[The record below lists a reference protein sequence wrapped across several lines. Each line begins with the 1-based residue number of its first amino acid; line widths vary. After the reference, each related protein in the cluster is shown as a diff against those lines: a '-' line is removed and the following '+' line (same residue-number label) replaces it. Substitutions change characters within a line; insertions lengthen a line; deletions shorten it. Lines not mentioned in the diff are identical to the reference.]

1 MRRDDGVLE
10 LRFANPSRANAL
22 DRAMLDRLVEVL
34 APDAIDGAAVVL
46 LGGDGGRHFSSGL
59 DLGAD
64 DNDVL
69 AQHLRAGERVLGR
82 AADAIATCSVPV
94 IGVLNGVAAGGA
106 LELASACDWRVAS
119 PDARLAMPAA
129 TRLGVVYAAEGL
141 ARFVALM
148 GPARARLLF
157 LTGAPVDARRALEMG
172 LVEEV
177 VDEPV
182 ALWPSARAAAR
193 AVADAA
199 PIAVAGTRAVIDA
212 LSRGDAAEVARTW
225 RRRAFESR
233 DHREGLAA
241 FAERRPPHF
250 TGS

>member
-1 MRRDDGVLE
+1 
-10 LRFANPSRANAL
+10 
-22 DRAMLDRLVEVL
+22 
-34 APDAIDGAAVVL
+34 
-46 LGGDGGRHFSSGL
+46 
-59 DLGAD
+59 
-64 DNDVL
+64 
-69 AQHLRAGERVLGR
+69 
-82 AADAIATCSVPV
+82 
-94 IGVLNGVAAGGA
+94 
-106 LELASACDWRVAS
+106 
-119 PDARLAMPAA
+119 MPAA

-157 LTGAPVDARRALEMG
+157 LTGMPVDARRALELG
-172 LVEEV
+172 LVDEV

-182 ALWPSARAAAR
+182 ALWASARAAAR

-212 LSRGDAAEVARTW
+212 LARGDAPEVARSW

-241 FAERRPPHF
+241 FAERRPPRF

>member
-1 MRRDDGVLE
+1 VLE
-10 LRFANPSRANAL
+10 LRIANPSRANAL
-22 DRAMLDRLVEVL
+22 DRAMLDRLVDVL
-34 APDAIDGAAVVL
+34 APDGIAGAAVVL

-59 DLGAD
+59 DLRAD
-64 DNDVL
+64 DHDVL

-82 AADAIATCSVPV
+82 AADAIATCPVPV

-157 LTGAPVDARRALEMG
+157 LTGAPVDARRALELG
-172 LVEEV
+172 LVDEV

-182 ALWPSARAAAR
+182 ALWASARAAAR

-199 PIAVAGTRAVIDA
+199 PIAIAGTRAVIDA
-212 LSRGDAAEVARTW
+212 LSRGDAAEVARMW

>member
-1 MRRDDGVLE
+1 MLE
-10 LRFANPSRANAL
+10 LRIANPSRANAL
-22 DRAMLDRLVEVL
+22 DSAMLERLVEVL
-34 APDAIDGAAVVL
+34 APAAVGDAAVVL
-46 LGGDGGRHFSSGL
+46 LGGEGGRHFSSGL
-59 DLGAD
+59 DLRAD
-64 DNDVL
+64 MQDVL
-69 AQHLRAGERVLGR
+69 AQRLRAGERVLGR
-82 AADAIATCSVPV
+82 AADAIATCPVPV
-94 IGVLNGVAAGGA
+94 IGVLNGAAAGGA

-119 PDARLAMPAA
+119 PEARFAMPAA

-157 LTGAPVDARRALEMG
+157 LTGAPVDARRALELG
-172 LVEEV
+172 LVDEV

-182 ALWPSARAAAR
+182 ALWASARAAAR

-212 LSRGDAAEVARTW
+212 LARGDAPEVARTW

-241 FAERRPPHF
+241 FAERRPPRF